1 MSKFTCNKFDFY
13 YGKEAEQFNFYR
25 IPKLLFTDDR
35 FKGVS
40 TEAKVLYGLLL
51 DRMSLSIRNGWVDE
65 ENRVYIFFKLEEAM
79 EFLSIGKDKGVKLF
93 AELDD
98 KKGCGLIKRRT
109 QGMGKPIIIYVMNF
123 NSNVVSNEDVSY
135 GNSDVFQV
143 PEESKSGLSDI
154 TEVLTSEKPKSRVLK
169 NRSHVFGKSEVN
181 ETNISN
187 NNISDNNLIKSN
199 QDGECSTKLDVKN
212 EIIMRE
218 KCKKDIAK
226 NIEYALV
233 CENYSQEKADS
244 ILDIIL
250 DAVCSKKDYLMIAG
264 GEIPQIV
271 VKNRFLK
278 LDYRHIEYVL
288 DCLENNTSKIHN
300 IQSYI
305 LTALYNS
312 PKTMEHYY
320 TTLVRH
326 DLCVDK

>member
-1 MSKFTCNKFDFY
+1 MSKLTCNKFDYY

-25 IPKLLFTDDR
+25 IPKLLFIDER

-51 DRMSLSIRNGWVDE
+51 DRMSLSIKNGWFDD
-65 ENRVYIFFKLEEAM
+65 ENRVYIYFTLEEAM
-79 EFLSIGKDKGVKLF
+79 EFLSIGKDKGIKLF

-109 QGMGKPIIIYVMNF
+109 QGFGKPMIIYVMNF
-123 NSNVVSNEDVSY
+123 NSVIVPNDEETRE
-135 GNSDVFQV
+135 NSDNFQ
-143 PEESKSGLSDI
+143 
-154 TEVLTSEKPKSRVLK
+154 TSEKPKSRVLK

-187 NNISDNNLIKSN
+187 NISDNNLITSN
-199 QDGECSTKLDVKN
+199 QDRECSTKLDVKN

-244 ILDIIL
+244 VLDIIL

-288 DCLENNTSKIHN
+288 DCLENNTSKIYN